1 MGRAAERTC
10 QTTGR
15 RRPEKERPAVWGVYG
30 KLLRLFRERAG
41 LTQQGLADAIGYSV
55 EQVASVEQGRRAA
68 KLILTEAAEQVL
80 GAGGALRVLQD
91 DVDQAKLPA
100 FFQDFASIEVEAVSR
115 LSYDPLLIPGL
126 LQTEAY
132 ARALFTAHC
141 PALEEEVIDLHTEAR
156 VHRQRLLTRTPI
168 VELSFIIGEAALTNP
183 IGGDE
188 VMGKQL
194 VHLVDRAKLRNVTIQ
209 VMPAAYGF
217 HPGLNGGFVVLET
230 AEHRQVGYVESQEV
244 GTVVT
249 DPIQVSAFSSR
260 YGKLRSQALNP
271 KESVRFLRGL
281 AGETTA

>member
-10 QTTGR
+10 RTAGGR
-15 RRPEKERPAVWGVYG
+15 KPEKERPAVWSVYG

-68 KLILTEAAEQVL
+68 KLVLTEAAERVL

-115 LSYDPLLIPGL
+115 LSYDPLLVPGL

-156 VHRQRLLTRTPI
+156 LHRQQLLTRTPI
-168 VELSFIIGEAALTNP
+168 VELSFIIGEVALTNP

-188 VMGKQL
+188 VMAEQL
-194 VHLVDRAKLRNVTIQ
+194 VHLVDSTKLRNVTIQ

-271 KESVRFLRGL
+271 EESVRFLGGL

>member
-1 MGRAAERTC
+1 
-10 QTTGR
+10 
-15 RRPEKERPAVWGVYG
+15 VWGVYG

-271 KESVRFLRGL
+271 EESVRFLRGL

>member
-10 QTTGR
+10 RTTGGR
-15 RRPEKERPAVWGVYG
+15 KPEKERPAVWSVYG

-68 KLILTEAAEQVL
+68 KLVLTEAAEQVL

-115 LSYDPLLIPGL
+115 LSYDPLLVPGL

-156 VHRQRLLTRTPI
+156 LHRQQLLTRTPI
-168 VELSFIIGEAALTNP
+168 VELSFIIGEVALTNP

-188 VMGKQL
+188 VMAKQL
-194 VHLVDRAKLRNVTIQ
+194 VHLVDSAKLRNVTIQ

-271 KESVRFLRGL
+271 EESVRFLGGL